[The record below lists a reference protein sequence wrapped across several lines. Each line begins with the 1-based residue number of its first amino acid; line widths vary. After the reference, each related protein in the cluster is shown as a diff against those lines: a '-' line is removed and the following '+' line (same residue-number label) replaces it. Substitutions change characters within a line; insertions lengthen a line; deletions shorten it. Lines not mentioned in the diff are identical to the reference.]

1 MRKYN
6 KYGAANKN
14 VRKIDSEIVTEYK
27 GKKVPDDI
35 LMIRMYDKKNE
46 CYVSFVPNFADKV
59 IGLSVNQDNEFSD
72 RVIEYLANSGIA
84 EKIMK
89 EIYVAVW
96 GNQQPTT
103 TIQGTFSSPIQQPLT
118 LPKLN
123 LPKLNKN

>member
-27 GKKVPDDI
+27 GEKVPEDI
-35 LMIRMYDKKNE
+35 LMIRMYDKKDE

-89 EIYVAVW
+89 EIYAMVFL
-96 GNQQPTT
+96 NPPPTPASNE
-103 TIQGTFSSPIQQPLT
+103 IKGTFS
-118 LPKLN
+118 
-123 LPKLNKN
+123 